1 MSAAAMDQEQKLQ
14 WVKKRDG
21 RVVPFEKAKIA
32 LAIHKA
38 LQSTGKDDQL
48 LAQEM
53 AEAVTLYLQRGMQ
66 AGVIPDI
73 ESIQD
78 YVERVLIEMKL
89 VETAKAYILY
99 RDKRARLRE
108 AMAKGVTDVP
118 LPVGK
123 RAGTLAWDRSSVLR
137 ALVDELG
144 MPRMM
149 ADRVADIVEE
159 KCLEASRDK
168 TPPDQLDFTIN

>member
-1 MSAAAMDQEQKLQ
+1 MTGAAVEQQQRLE

-32 LAIHKA
+32 QAIYKA

-53 AEAVTLYLQRGMQ
+53 TEAVTIYLQRGLKP
-66 AGVIPDI
+66 GVIPDI
-73 ESIQD
+73 EAIQD
-78 YVERVLIEMKL
+78 VVERVLIEMKL

-108 AMAKGVTDVP
+108 AMVKGLVEAPVPTAKAPSFIWNRG
-118 LPVGK
+118 
-123 RAGTLAWDRSSVLR
+123 RILR
-137 ALVDELG
+137 ALMDEMGL
-144 MPRMM
+144 PRMV
-149 ADRVADIVEE
+149 AERVADIVE
-159 KCLEASRDK
+159 
-168 TPPDQLDFTIN
+168 

>member
-1 MSAAAMDQEQKLQ
+1 MSSAVMDQQKLE

-108 AMAKGVTDVP
+108 AMAKGAADVP
-118 LPVGK
+118 LPAAKG
-123 RAGTLAWDRSSVLR
+123 AGTLAWNRPSVLR

-149 ADRVADIVEE
+149 AERVADIVEE
-159 KCLEASRDK
+159 KCLEASGD